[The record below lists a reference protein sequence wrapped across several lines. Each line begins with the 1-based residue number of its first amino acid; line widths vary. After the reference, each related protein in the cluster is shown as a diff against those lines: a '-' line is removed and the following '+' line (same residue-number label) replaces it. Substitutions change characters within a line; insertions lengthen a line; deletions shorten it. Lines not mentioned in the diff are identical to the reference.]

1 MNRMHTRRFPTPIH
15 HDGRDYLTTGQ
26 VARLLGVKVPTVY
39 AYVSR
44 GRLTSARIDG
54 VDGSVFAVEEIENL
68 VSGRRGRA
76 PAGVVE
82 RIQTRLTLLNGDQLF
97 YRGRDVAELVAT
109 ERFEDVANL
118 LWDNDVDWKSS
129 HAVDRGGLRSV
140 IRAAGGPNA
149 RGLDLIRLTVDVL
162 GARDPGRHRR
172 ESSAVADTAARIIG
186 ACVDVLD
193 PDGTCAT
200 EPAGTIAARLWPCLT
215 DERPTR
221 RKIDALD
228 AALILLADHDLAA
241 GTIAARVAA
250 SARGSIYAVLGAGLG
265 AFDGPVHGGATTLA
279 HRFLADA
286 LDDPAAALS
295 EQLYL
300 GRPVPGTGHVVYRHR
315 DPRAEILIELLR
327 TSGGGD
333 RRVMPAVDDIRRQ
346 LPDGTFV
353 NSDFA
358 LAALALRHR
367 MTPDAAETIFGLAR
381 MVGWT
386 AHALE
391 EYGER
396 RLRFRPEGVY
406 TGVRPGASPP
416 FPPQT

>member
-1 MNRMHTRRFPTPIH
+1 MKRTHTRRFPTPIH
-15 HDGRDYLTTGQ
+15 HDGRDYLTTEQ
-26 VARLLGVKVPTVY
+26 VARLLGVKVATVY

-44 GRLTSARIDG
+44 GRITSARIDG
-54 VDGSVFAVEEIENL
+54 VDGSVFAVEEIDDL
-68 VSGRRGRA
+68 VSGRRSRA

-82 RIQTRLTLLNGDQLF
+82 RIQTRLTLLHDDRLF
-97 YRGRDVAELVAT
+97 YRGRDVGELVRSM
-109 ERFEDVANL
+109 RFEDVANL
-118 LWDNDVDWKSS
+118 LWDNDVDWQSPL
-129 HAVDRGGLRSV
+129 VYRDDLRGLV
-140 IRAAGGPNA
+140 RAAGGPDA

-172 ESSAVADTAARIIG
+172 ESSAVAETAARIVG
-186 ACVDVLD
+186 ACVDVLG
-193 PDGTCAT
+193 PDGDRVGGPGGRAS
-200 EPAGTIAARLWPCLT
+200 IAARLWPCLT

-221 RKIDALD
+221 RKVDLLD
-228 AALILLADHDLAA
+228 TALILLADHDLAA
-241 GTIAARVAA
+241 GTVAARVAA

-279 HRFLADA
+279 HRFLSDA
-286 LDDPAAALS
+286 LDAPTAALT

-300 GRPVPGTGHVVYRHR
+300 GRPVPGTGHIVYRHR
-315 DPRAEILIELLR
+315 DPRAEILIEVLR
-327 TSGGGD
+327 TSTGGD
-333 RRVMPAVDDIRRQ
+333 RRVMPAVDEIRRQ

-367 MTPDAAETIFGLAR
+367 MAPDAAETIFGLAR

-406 TGVRPGASPP
+406 TGVRARTQ
-416 FPPQT
+416 PQT